1 MILRI
6 VLLVLTLPSCVWRVT
21 LTSASLIVPGLQDRD
36 CYAQPGDLYIGG
48 LLRITKK
55 SPPGVA
61 TMCSDVVG
69 DVYRAQYVEAVVLAV
84 NQINRDNWKLPNL
97 TLGFVLADTCGL
109 DLAALAQA
117 THFLPNDGG
126 TGADGEDR
134 KLDRTC
140 ASGPPEV
147 PIVGVV
153 GPASSR
159 EAVLAASVMSAFQ
172 VSMGVY
178 MGVRGDTGGPSVIM
192 FLCSL

>member
-1 MILRI
+1 MFIFF
-6 VLLVLTLPSCVWRVT
+6 
-21 LTSASLIVPGLQDRD
+21 SAHGSPTNDSQDCPPGPHSPLMCLESDPHLSVPYSPGPPD
-36 CYAQPGDLYIGG
+36 CYEQPGDLYIGG

-84 NQINRDNWKLPNL
+84 DQINRDSWMLPNL

-126 TGADGEDR
+126 REMDGGDR

-172 VSMGVY
+172 VSIGVY
-178 MGVRGDTGGPSVIM
+178 MGG
-192 FLCSL
+192 